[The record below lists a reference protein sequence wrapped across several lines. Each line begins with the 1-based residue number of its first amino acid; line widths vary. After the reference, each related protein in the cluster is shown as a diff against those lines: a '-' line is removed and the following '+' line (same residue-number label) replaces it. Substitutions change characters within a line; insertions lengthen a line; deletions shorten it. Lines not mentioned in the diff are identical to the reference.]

1 MSYFIFK
8 DILEQS
14 LDEKTA
20 GSITF
25 IMVDYN
31 LPEQKRVLVNDFEY
45 GEIDGEQ
52 LILGIRTLVKR
63 RGNAELS
70 RVQER
75 VVFLHHIIR
84 TDYEEGFRGVMFY
97 YYLRQQYHGVYYEWR
112 WNRSYYP
119 KNCFRK
125 NLFEQLNWFEEQ
137 YFSLNNN
144 LYNHKIKDRG
154 YWGYNC
160 DCKKHLRTYISRTV
174 HEKSKRHL
182 TWMKDVF
189 WQKRKLWVK
198 KLNELLKPEWK
209 WLVEVEEDDESSE
222 VEVWDINQS
231 SDSE

>member
-84 TDYEEGFRGVMFY
+84 TDYEEGFR
-97 YYLRQQYHGVYYEWR
+97 
-112 WNRSYYP
+112 
-119 KNCFRK
+119 
-125 NLFEQLNWFEEQ
+125 
-137 YFSLNNN
+137 
-144 LYNHKIKDRG
+144 
-154 YWGYNC
+154 
-160 DCKKHLRTYISRTV
+160 
-174 HEKSKRHL
+174 
-182 TWMKDVF
+182 
-189 WQKRKLWVK
+189 
-198 KLNELLKPEWK
+198 
-209 WLVEVEEDDESSE
+209 
-222 VEVWDINQS
+222 
-231 SDSE
+231 